1 MNLQL
6 TDWDQDLP
14 PEPEEEYQAFVRTL
28 QWTDGF
34 GLLFV
39 RCSPREGEE
48 LITKVQGEINDKNI
62 QVLRLQEP
70 VDNLYQRIEQLE
82 NPDKIDILFITGL
95 ESSFYA
101 YEESKRLV
109 DWLSKDVY
117 SYSWKSVPPV
127 LINLNQQRERFK
139 DNFNICFI
147 FLLPLF
153 GIKYFIQRAP
163 DFFDWRS
170 GSFDFPTDLETLEQ
184 ESSRVVQ
191 ERDYEKYLSW
201 TPEARTKEIVKIQ
214 ELIAQ
219 EYQTIGRKS
228 QLFFE
233 LGLLSHADEDYM
245 AALISYDKAVA
256 IEPDFQNAWYNRGYT
271 LNELGMYEQAIAS
284 YDQVL
289 AIKPDDDA
297 AWNNRGYALNELG
310 RYEQAIASFNKA
322 LAIKP
327 DDYLA
332 WNNLGNALNELG
344 RCEEAIASYDKAVT
358 IKPDNHNAWFGQGNA
373 LYNLGRCEEAIVSY
387 NKALAIKPDD
397 HDAWN
402 NQGLALYNL
411 GRCEEAIA
419 SFDKAVAIKLNF
431 YQAWDNRG
439 YASSKLGKFP
449 EAIKSHNKAIEIKSD
464 YANAWYNKAYCYVL
478 LKDIDQAIENLQ
490 AAINLNPEYREIA
503 KTDSDFDRIRN
514 DGRFQALIKG

>member
-48 LITKVQGEINDKNI
+48 LITKVQGEIKDKNI
-62 QVLRLQEP
+62 QVLHLPEP

-101 YEESKRLV
+101 YEESKKLV

-127 LINLNQQRERFK
+127 LMNLNQQRERFK
-139 DNFNICFI
+139 DNFNICFV

-184 ESSRVVQ
+184 ESFRVLQ
-191 ERDYEKYLSW
+191 KRSYEEYLSW
-201 TPEARTKEIVKIQ
+201 TPEARTKEIIKIQ

-219 EYQTIGRKS
+219 EYQTPNRKAE
-228 QLFFE
+228 LFFK
-233 LGLLSHADEDYM
+233 LGNLSDADEDYI
-245 AALISYDKAVA
+245 AAIASYDKA
-256 IEPDFQNAWYNRGYT
+256 IEIKPDYYQAWYNRGII
-271 LNELGMYEQAIAS
+271 LDGLGIYEEAITSYNQA
-284 YDQVL
+284 V
-289 AIKPDDDA
+289 AIKPDSYQV
-297 AWNNRGYALNELG
+297 WY
-310 RYEQAIASFNKA
+310 
-322 LAIKP
+322 
-327 DDYLA
+327 
-332 WNNLGNALNELG
+332 NLGNTLYDLE
-344 RCEEAIASYDKAVT
+344 RYKEAIASYDKA
-358 IKPDNHNAWFGQGNA
+358 I
-373 LYNLGRCEEAIVSY
+373 E
-387 NKALAIKPDD
+387 IKPDD
-397 HDAWN
+397 HEAWYN
-402 NQGLALYNL
+402 LGLALYNL
-411 GRCEEAIA
+411 GRYEEEIA
-419 SFDKAVAIKLNF
+419 SYDKAIEIKPDDH
-431 YQAWDNRG
+431 QVWDNRG
-439 YASSKLGKFP
+439 YALSKLGKFP
-449 EAIKSHNKAIEIKSD
+449 EAIKSHNKAIQIKSD
-464 YANAWYNKAYCYVL
+464 FANAWYNRACAYSCL
-478 LKDIDQAIENLQ
+478 GDIDTALENLQ
-490 AAINLNPEYREIA
+490 TAIEFDAEYREMA
-503 KTDSDFDRIRN
+503 KTDSDFHRIRN